1 MVKIVSMEQIKESED
16 PNSWTPTCLRKCQ
29 SLSLASDVALLK
41 CMQDLSQRMVSSAN
55 SLLKDLDSLNED
67 TTSACVEV
75 EYCIQSLNLIS
86 TKQFMEKRVY
96 DEEVPEKKEESTT
109 QTQPAI
115 TSIDFVPKIKEA
127 IREGL
132 PAIKLQVE
140 NFEYAANGKSSQTLS
155 RGSNNHYSNRS
166 LPYLL
171 GTEEFIDSPTVGVS
185 GGHQFKC
192 ESTSNLQPPSHPSNS
207 TLSSVPSSPSLK
219 SNLQVPLPVE
229 NRPHSDSDVSS
240 MSEAGGRTSVETKEV
255 DETLK
260 RPGLSNLQDELS
272 ARLKNSSGSIV
283 RPSPEAYTTPCAKV
297 PVNGESQRDEVK
309 EVNPRGAVA
318 SPQPKTEI
326 ASSRDVIQPL
336 KKKTLFDDSSSESDS
351 ELFRSNAS
359 KVAPS
364 STSALNP
371 TASEASRV
379 SIAPQPPMGQ
389 NNNAAALG
397 RTSNLFGSSDSEDD
411 LFSGAITSNVKS
423 SKSILKSTG
432 KIGTSVSDDEKN
444 IFLPKNTTTK
454 NSQSAPSITVALPA
468 DKPQSLFDDVDVPD
482 FVQTKPSLPV
492 NAAVPTVNKPQEKLH
507 VQQAKQS
514 GFDQPKQKSLF
525 ADSDESDEDLFRN
538 IVAVKNKVP
547 ALVVP
552 PTTLSTSPLPD
563 KIVTHSSRHQS
574 TPIQN
579 GDQKEE
585 PSRPASGPDNS
596 NEPVRVE
603 SHSKLKSKS
612 SLLFDDDSDDEDL
625 FKGVAVKKYS
635 PPKTNAPVLQNVPKV
650 SKDDSLKEVPVPKP
664 SVHVAEVIGSLD
676 DGDLFS
682 SALPAQPPPL
692 SGTRP
697 VARKPED
704 PPDGSS
710 VAIAKT
716 TEKSIFPEKK
726 QSIPKT
732 AISSGDSTAKPVAVS
747 SKLSEILPTNTSND
761 LFGGKSTPIIQPPQ
775 RQHIP
780 ILNAFEDPDDE
791 DLFGISSS
799 KQVPPPMPIK
809 TSLKSEESENLIKT
823 EELFDAT
830 LKQTQS
836 FSRDP
841 VISSKAT
848 EKIQTPESDISQ
860 SPETEVVPQTSAH
873 TVDKIPSRIASLK
886 LSLAKQPNSMPF
898 SNTGSTASTPNDED
912 GNTPSN
918 AVVRKPFGAT
928 PLFGPRSP
936 VKSLPPSP
944 TKTEQKIMPRVEKNE
959 NNRESE
965 QNNDPLDCLNRQRPK
980 APSRRLPS
988 RNFRRSKIQDDD
1000 DEFPQV
1006 EEAHQSPTET
1016 TSIPTVVNQVV
1027 SEPLPV
1033 SEQTKKPTA
1042 ILVDEVPSQL
1052 KPAERSLFDDSDSSD
1067 GELFKI
1073 KTPANKLSKTEAP
1086 VKSGGLKS
1094 NAKINSS
1101 LLGSGSDDSS
1111 VFSSHQVGIPTPKTT
1126 TPSFLLADSDD
1137 DDDLFATTPK
1147 SRVHPKP
1154 DLTTVVGA
1162 SKAGPPVTDP
1172 LLNFQQ

>member
-185 GGHQFKC
+185 EGHQFKC

-272 ARLKNSSGSIV
+272 ARLKNSSGPIV

-297 PVNGESQRDEVK
+297 PVNGESQRHEVK

-336 KKKTLFDDSSSESDS
+336 KKKTLFDDSSSESDG

-359 KVAPS
+359 KVAPP

-371 TASEASRV
+371 TASKASRV
-379 SIAPQPPMGQ
+379 SIAHQPPMGK

-432 KIGTSVSDDEKN
+432 KIGTSVSDDEEN

-492 NAAVPTVNKPQEKLH
+492 NAAVPTVNKPQEKM
-507 VQQAKQS
+507 QAKQL

-635 PPKTNAPVLQNVPKV
+635 PPKTNAPVLQNVLKV

-732 AISSGDSTAKPVAVS
+732 AISSGDSTAKQVAVS

-860 SPETEVVPQTSAH
+860 SPETEVVPQTSAN

-944 TKTEQKIMPRVEKNE
+944 TKTEQKIMLRVEENE

-1101 LLGSGSDDSS
+1101 LLGSGSDDSI

-1147 SRVHPKP
+1147 RRVHPKP

-1162 SKAGPPVTDP
+1162 SKTGPPVTDP